1 MNSNN
6 SIFNLGDKEEMSLE
20 EFLTEYPNTMMMMM
34 KLSVIHIFGS
44 LKSGL
49 KSIKMLPPNMRLNW
63 LIYLK
68 IRLCIF
74 MILSDSPFIRSFRT
88 LCEVV

>member
-20 EFLTEYPNTMMMMM
+20 EFFDRIPEYDDDDDEIVGPPY
-34 KLSVIHIFGS
+34 FGS